1 MEGILVKILAVIEIT
16 LICFTIY
23 CLTKVTGTADTNNG
37 LTKTLVPVVATLV
50 AIILVHTILW
60 LTYFTQN
67 PLAMN
72 YYFIVSGAITMLF
85 SLTALSVSLINV

>member
-1 MEGILVKILAVIEIT
+1 MEGILVKILAVIEIA
-16 LICFTIY
+16 LVCFTIY
-23 CLTKVTGTADTNNG
+23 SLTLVTVTADTNNS

-50 AIILVHTILW
+50 AIIFIHTVLW
-60 LTYFTQN
+60 CVYFTQN

-72 YYFIVSGAITMLF
+72 YYFIISGAITMIF